1 MPHVSTARGG
11 ASLLVKTVRSVSR
24 ISLSLSLVQKKE
36 RSRRFVQTKT
46 RARRSESTK
55 DDSDGKE
62 REKIKENALRV
73 AFASQNFNHADV
85 VYE

>member
-1 MPHVSTARGG
+1 M
-11 ASLLVKTVRSVSR
+11 VKTVQNLEF
-24 ISLSLSLVQKKE
+24 LSLSLVQKKE
-36 RSRRFVQTKT
+36 RSRFVQTKT

>member
-1 MPHVSTARGG
+1 MSLPRARRPP
-11 ASLLVKTVRSVSR
+11 ARVFWSR
-24 ISLSLSLVQKKE
+24 PFGIEFLSLVLVQKKE
-36 RSRRFVQTKT
+36 RSRFVQTKT

-55 DDSDGKE
+55 DDSGDKEKE
-62 REKIKENALRV
+62 RELKEYALRV